1 MKWFFREAS
10 LVTAVAAVIVVVQPS
25 WLAMLARPW
34 FAVVALLGAG
44 AILSVVFARLPPEP
58 LVVRSLPRSN
68 LGEVRQMREIEQAN
82 DFLLAVDYQLYPFLQ
97 DAIRGIAAHRLLV
110 RHNIGLD
117 AQPDR
122 ARELVGDAA
131 WQLVGPAHGSDGGRS
146 WGTISP
152 AQLATVTDALER
164 L

>member
-25 WLAMLARPW
+25 WLAVLARPW
-34 FAVVALLGAG
+34 FAVVALLGTG
-44 AILSVVFARLPPEP
+44 AILSEVFARLPPEA
-58 LVVRSLPRSN
+58 LVVRGLPRRN

-82 DFLLAVDYQLYPFLQ
+82 DFLLAVDYQLFPFLQ
-97 DAIRGIAAHRLLV
+97 DAIRSIAGHRLLV

-117 AQPDR
+117 AQPDL
-122 ARELVGDAA
+122 ARELVGEAA
-131 WQLVGPAHGSDGGRS
+131 WQLVGPATGSDGGRS
-146 WGTISP
+146 WGTVSP
-152 AQLATVTDALER
+152 AQLATVTDALDR

>member
-25 WLAMLARPW
+25 WLAILARPW
-34 FAVVALLGAG
+34 FAVVALLGTG
-44 AILSVVFARLPPEP
+44 AILSEVFARLPPEP
-58 LVVRSLPRSN
+58 LVVRGLPRRN

-82 DFLLAVDYQLYPFLQ
+82 DFLLAVDYQLFPFLQ
-97 DAIRGIAAHRLLV
+97 DAIRSIAGHRLLV
-110 RHNIGLD
+110 RHNIALD

-131 WQLVGPAHGSDGGRS
+131 WQLVGPARGSDGGRS